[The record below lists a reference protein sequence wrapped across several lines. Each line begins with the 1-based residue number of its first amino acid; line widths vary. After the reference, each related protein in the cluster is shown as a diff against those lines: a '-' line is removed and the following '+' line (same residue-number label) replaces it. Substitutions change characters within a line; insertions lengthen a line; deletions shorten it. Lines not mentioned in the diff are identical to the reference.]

1 MRSAGQ
7 EDEIDYEASQ
17 WVKEI
22 ARFAPTEPVF
32 QLFSRE
38 DWQAVLHANGG
49 EFPPGVYITYPS
61 AYFSNGGFESC
72 PPKWEEDGVEEQKFC
87 ERMGLKFDKDRT
99 PDDYCSR
106 NVGASNKSG
115 IKCIATPVLST
126 EIATHHGEWDMVI
139 LDEAHLCC
147 NLGAQISQKL
157 IRLQPKFRFAMT
169 ATPILN
175 IVSNLFALMGWVCV
189 PVWHKGK
196 VRNAAWPYAVDE
208 IGRFN
213 TTFLSQE
220 TDVTAQGQ
228 AKAQGK
234 RGWRSV
240 GITTSPLISSPA
252 RLLKLLAPNMAYI
265 SKEDCNP
272 NLHGCEVIDV
282 RVPLGKEQA
291 KLYGFWLN
299 RAGVGGL
306 DAVERVWGVV
316 EGEVAERNPGGR
328 AYRPRR

>member
-1 MRSAGQ
+1 
-7 EDEIDYEASQ
+7 
-17 WVKEI
+17 
-22 ARFAPTEPVF
+22 
-32 QLFSRE
+32 
-38 DWQAVLHANGG
+38 
-49 EFPPGVYITYPS
+49 
-61 AYFSNGGFESC
+61 
-72 PPKWEEDGVEEQKFC
+72 
-87 ERMGLKFDKDRT
+87 
-99 PDDYCSR
+99 
-106 NVGASNKSG
+106 
-115 IKCIATPVLST
+115 
-126 EIATHHGEWDMVI
+126 
-139 LDEAHLCC
+139 
-147 NLGAQISQKL
+147 
-157 IRLQPKFRFAMT
+157 
-169 ATPILN
+169 
-175 IVSNLFALMGWVCV
+175 
-189 PVWHKGK
+189 
-196 VRNAAWPYAVDE
+196 
-208 IGRFN
+208 
-213 TTFLSQE
+213 
-220 TDVTAQGQ
+220 VTAQGQ

-328 AYRPRR
+328 AYRR